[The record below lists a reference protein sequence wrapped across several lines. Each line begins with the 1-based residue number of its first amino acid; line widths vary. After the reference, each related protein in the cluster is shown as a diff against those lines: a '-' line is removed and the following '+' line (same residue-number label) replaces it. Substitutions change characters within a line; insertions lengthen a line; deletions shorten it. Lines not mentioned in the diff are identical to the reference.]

1 MITEPAESTLPP
13 PPNKFLAFSAGIDY
27 DRKTNTNETQEVTND
42 ILFIIHFIWGSC
54 RLDFQQN
61 HENNRR
67 HSPQYHYRYHRRYDW
82 QLPLQLIGFYAHGFL
97 ANLIVSVV
105 GACIFIYIGKKLF
118 GGMK

>member
-1 MITEPAESTLPP
+1 MIERQNE
-13 PPNKFLAFSAGIDY
+13 D
-27 DRKTNTNETQEVTND
+27 ETQEVTND

-67 HSPQYHYRYHRRYDW
+67 HSPQYQYRYHGGMIGSF
-82 QLPLQLIGFYAHGFL
+82 LFSLIGFYAHGFL
-97 ANLIVSVV
+97 ANLIVICS
-105 GACIFIYIGKKLF
+105 GCMYFYLYRQKLF

>member
-1 MITEPAESTLPP
+1 ML
-13 PPNKFLAFSAGIDY
+13 LAFLWGIDY

-42 ILFIIHFIWGSC
+42 ILFIIHFIRRSC

-61 HENNRR
+61 HENDERY
-67 HSPQYHYRYHRRYDW
+67 SPQHHYRYSRRHDW
-82 QLPLQLIGFYAHGFL
+82 QLSLQPDWLYAHGFL